1 MIKSLKLIFLNKSE
15 NLSLEIFD
23 TKIKILIQE
32 FSFSS
37 VNSFDIEIVFND
49 AVDLFRTH
57 DYQWVKSDRELI
69 APTFTPKVLKL
80 KNGFFVQPNIQ
91 QGIWE
96 FNPKFKNKILWR
108 FNPDNAAMLT
118 KYSGNKNEKIIQKVS
133 YSFDVKQEIALL
145 FSKKNAIEFSRSPIP
160 FSAVACF
167 TDHCD
172 FDTLENVKLQREFFK
187 ENGVKVTKGFFLNHY
202 SKRKDNASF
211 ENDAEELSKW
221 ENDGHELCYHS
232 LSQSIK
238 NDKDSFDDFCSFQSP
253 IKSVPTWID
262 HGYQP
267 YNLSLYQNMNF
278 GDADFEEVLIKNK
291 ISNLWNY
298 IDSGTSTLGVINQL
312 NSNDFTLK
320 SYFNGIKD
328 LKIKDKIALKIK
340 IILFHYYA
348 DEKMIMKYKNI
359 SSCFKKFIEHKSFK
373 QLFFFFRNLISISI
387 PLLKVFFFWNS
398 IKNKPFPLAKYSPLI
413 FKHRIQDNDFSIFQT
428 LEMVD
433 FKKSLAPKNINK
445 LIDESGIFIAHTYF
459 SVPMKY
465 HFGKLFKT
473 ETLIDN
479 DVATNFS
486 YLGEKVRSNQV
497 WNPTL
502 NELVQ
507 FLSKFENIKLDIN
520 ESGNI
525 FCIDN
530 LEVPFREI
538 S

>member
-1 MIKSLKLIFLNKSE
+1 MIKSLKLFFLNKSE
-15 NLSLEIFD
+15 NLDFEIFD
-23 TKIKILIQE
+23 KKIIVPLQK
-32 FSFSS
+32 FSSFSL
-37 VNSFDIEIVFND
+37 NSFDIEIVFENEID
-49 AVDLFRTH
+49 SFRTH
-57 DYQWVKSDRELI
+57 DYKWVKCNKEFV
-69 APTFTPKVLKL
+69 APNFSPKILKF
-80 KNGFFVQPNIQ
+80 KNDFFAQPNIQ
-91 QGIWE
+91 DGIWE
-96 FNPKFKNKILWR
+96 FTPKFKNKVLWR
-108 FNPDNAAMLT
+108 FNPENAAMLT
-118 KYSGNKNEKIIQKVS
+118 KYSGRENNKVLQQVAS
-133 YSFDVKQEIALL
+133 LFDFNQEIAFL
-145 FSKKNAIEFSRSPIP
+145 FSNKNAVELSRSPIP
-160 FSAVACF
+160 FSAITCF

-172 FDTLENVKLQREFFK
+172 FDSLENLKLQRIFFK
-187 ENGVKVTKGFFLNHY
+187 ENGIKVTKGFFLNHY

-211 ENDAEELSKW
+211 ENDADELSKW

-238 NDKDSFDDFCSFQSP
+238 NDKESFDSFCSFQSP

-267 YNLSLYQNMNF
+267 YNFSLYQNLNF

-298 IDSGTSTLGVINQL
+298 IDSGTSTSGVINQL

-320 SYFNGIKD
+320 NYFNGIKD

-373 QLFFFFRNLISISI
+373 QLFFFFKNLISISI
-387 PLLKVFFFWNS
+387 PLLKLFFFWNS
-398 IKNKPFPLAKYSPLI
+398 VKNKPFPLAKYSPLI
-413 FKHRIQDNDFSIFQT
+413 FKHRIQNNAFSIFQT

-507 FLSKFENIKLDIN
+507 FLSKFESVRLDVN
-520 ESGNI
+520 DSGNI
-525 FCIDN
+525 FVANNSD
-530 LEVPFREI
+530 LPFREI
-538 S
+538 N